1 MTGIVVIIG
10 GIYRLHFK
18 CSYIN
23 AKGLLRTFYCIS
35 RICINLEHFHKE
47 MSPIAKVFMTVL
59 ALKDVLTYMYKRSC
73 FCSKRV
79 KVQKMF
85 NQNILCFSSES
96 HGIRDTKV

>member
-1 MTGIVVIIG
+1 MRKDFCALFIAF
-10 GIYRLHFK
+10 LESAF
-18 CSYIN
+18 
-23 AKGLLRTFYCIS
+23 
-35 RICINLEHFHKE
+35 EHFHKE

-73 FCSKRV
+73 FYSKRV